1 MSPDMSEV
9 WRIEFNETLLYVCY
23 RRYAEGDHQRQR
35 NLSDSSWWQF
45 APMKQKPTKP
55 APNILREIQ
64 ADKVLP
70 VYLLCG
76 EESFLIEGTLKQI
89 LDHLL
94 SPETRDFNLTFLEGT
109 DVTTR
114 EILSQVDLY
123 PVMSKWR
130 VVVVR
135 DAPFFKAQQRT
146 LPITLLRNAF
156 KIEMTNPQKSIST
169 MEKLLEVSPQQIAE
183 QHFDFANAVEALI
196 NELGTKLTDEERS
209 FLKRLPEIAQQL
221 DTYATEA
228 GATDDV
234 DLLLEWLQA
243 DLPKN
248 SVLIFTVRGPVNER
262 NRVVKTIETVG
273 RYRSFD
279 PVEAGRSLNQDP
291 LYKKVSE
298 KFSEFNKQITPRA
311 FTQLRT
317 RTGGDMH
324 TIAEAINK
332 IVDFVGDKRQIDEHD
347 IQNIVT
353 QNTFDNIFDLTDAIG
368 RRSIGQALKS
378 LYEVLAS
385 GQEPILV
392 NSTITRQFRFAL
404 QAKLIANRKGLRPL
418 RSRMPFSEFTKN
430 IFQPFVEEMGSFL
443 PKSATHNILK
453 QNPYV
458 AYKIFQTLHAFTA
471 EELVIAIEK
480 TLIVDTQLKTSE
492 LNETSIL
499 EQLVCE
505 LCTTRK

>member
-1 MSPDMSEV
+1 
-9 WRIEFNETLLYVCY
+9 
-23 RRYAEGDHQRQR
+23 
-35 NLSDSSWWQF
+35 
-45 APMKQKPTKP
+45 MKQKPTKP

-89 LDHLL
+89 LEHLL

-146 LPITLLRNAF
+146 TPITLLRNAF
-156 KIEMTNPQKSIST
+156 KIEITNPQKCIST

-183 QHFDFANAVEALI
+183 QHFDFANAVETLI
-196 NELGTKLTDEERS
+196 DELGTKLSDEEHS

-228 GATDDV
+228 SAADDV

-243 DLPKN
+243 DLPKS
-248 SVLIFTVRGPVNER
+248 SVLIFTVRGPVNGR
-262 NRVVKTIETVG
+262 NRVVKAIETVG

-279 PVEAGRSLNQDP
+279 PVEAGPSLNRDP
-291 LYKKVSE
+291 LYKKVTE
-298 KFSEFNKQITPRA
+298 KLSEFNKQITPRA

-317 RTGGDMH
+317 RTGGDMY

-332 IVDFVGDKRQIDEHD
+332 IVNFVGDKRQVDEHD
-347 IQNIVT
+347 VQNMVT
-353 QNTFDNIFDLTDAIG
+353 QNTFDSIFDLTDAIG

-404 QAKLIANRKGLRPL
+404 QAKLIAGRKGLRPL

-430 IFQPFVEEMGSFL
+430 IFQPLVEEMGGIL
-443 PKSATHNILK
+443 PKSATHNVLK

-471 EELVIAIEK
+471 EELVIAVEK

-492 LNETSIL
+492 LNKTVVL

-505 LCTTRK
+505 LCTSPK

>member
-1 MSPDMSEV
+1 
-9 WRIEFNETLLYVCY
+9 
-23 RRYAEGDHQRQR
+23 
-35 NLSDSSWWQF
+35 
-45 APMKQKPTKP
+45 MKQKPKKP

-64 ADKVLP
+64 AGKVLP

-89 LDHLL
+89 LEHLL
-94 SPETRDFNLTFLEGT
+94 PPETRDFNLTFLEGT
-109 DVTTR
+109 DITTR

-123 PVMSKWR
+123 PAMSKWR

-146 LPITLLRNAF
+146 TPIMLLRNAF
-156 KIEMTNPQKSIST
+156 KIETTNPQKCIST
-169 MEKLLEVSPQQIAE
+169 MEKFLEVNSQQIAE
-183 QHFDFANAVEALI
+183 QHIDFANAVEALI
-196 NELGTKLTDEERS
+196 DELGTRLTDEERG
-209 FLKRLPEIAQQL
+209 FLERLPEIAQQL
-221 DTYATEA
+221 DTPVTGA
-228 GATDDV
+228 GAADDI

-248 SVLIFTVRGPVNER
+248 SVLIFTVRGPVNKR
-262 NRVVKTIETVG
+262 NRVVKAIETVG

-279 PVEAGRSLNQDP
+279 PVEAGPSLNRDP
-291 LYKKVSE
+291 LYKKVTE
-298 KFSEFNKQITPRA
+298 KLGEFNKQITPRA

-317 RTGGDMH
+317 RTGGDMR

-347 IQNIVT
+347 VQNMVT
-353 QNTFDNIFDLTDAIG
+353 QNTYDSIFDLTDAIG

-404 QAKLIANRKGLRPL
+404 QAKLMAEKKGLRPL
-418 RSRMPFSEFTKN
+418 RSRMPFSDFTKN
-430 IFQPFVEEMGSFL
+430 IFQPLVEEMGGVL

-458 AYKIFQTLHAFTA
+458 AYKIFQTLHAFSSA
-471 EELVIAIEK
+471 ELVVAIEK
-480 TLIVDTQLKTSE
+480 TLIVDTQLKTSD
-492 LNETSIL
+492 LSKTGVL
-499 EQLVCE
+499 EQLICE
-505 LCTTRK
+505 LCTSPK

>member
-1 MSPDMSEV
+1 MSEV
-9 WRIEFNETLLYVCY
+9 WGIESNETLLRVRH
-23 RRYAEGDHQRQR
+23 RRYAEGNHQRQR
-35 NLSDSSWWQF
+35 SLSDSSWRQF
-45 APMKQKPTKP
+45 APMRQKPTKP

-64 ADKVLP
+64 ADKVRP

-109 DVTTR
+109 DITTR

-135 DAPFFKAQQRT
+135 DAAFFNTQQRT
-146 LPITLLRNAF
+146 TPITLLRNAF
-156 KIEMTNPQKSIST
+156 KIEVTDPQKSIST
-169 MEKLLEVSPQQIAE
+169 MAKLLEVSPQQIAE
-183 QHFDFANAVEALI
+183 QHFDFTNAVESLI
-196 NELGTKLTDEERS
+196 DELGTRLTDEERS
-209 FLKRLPEIAQQL
+209 FLERLPEIAEQL
-221 DTYATEA
+221 DMHATETGTA
-228 GATDDV
+228 DDI
-234 DLLLEWLQA
+234 DLLLEWLEA

-248 SVLIFTVRGPVNER
+248 SVLIFTVRGPVNAR
-262 NRVVKTIETVG
+262 NRIVKAIETVG
-273 RYRSFD
+273 RYVPFD
-279 PVEAGRSLNQDP
+279 PLKPDPLNRSVNQDP
-291 LYKKVSE
+291 LYEKVSE
-298 KFSEFNKQITPRA
+298 KFNKFNKKITPGA
-311 FTQLRT
+311 FTQLMT
-317 RTGGDMH
+317 RTDRDMH

-332 IVDFVGDKRQIDEHD
+332 IIDFVGDKRQIDAND
-347 IQNIVT
+347 IQNIVA
-353 QNTFDNIFDLTDAIG
+353 QNTFDSIFDLTDAIG

-392 NSTITRQFRFAL
+392 NATITRQFRFAL
-404 QAKLIANRKGLRPL
+404 QAKLIAHRKGLRPL
-418 RSRMPFSEFTKN
+418 RSRMPFSEFTTN
-430 IFQPFVEEMGSFL
+430 IFQPLAEEMGSVL

-458 AYKIFQTLHAFTA
+458 TYKIFQTLHAFTI
-471 EELVIAIEK
+471 EELVVAIEK

-492 LNETSIL
+492 LNETGAL

-505 LCTTRK
+505 LCTTPR